1 MGRLWIAA
9 LLLLVGGCSAKG
21 DAANDLDRNVD
32 KEVVGEVILE
42 SYALDLTFGYKLSGM
57 YITSDGKVWSYE
69 RTAVWY
75 PERLKT
81 GQLSRRD
88 MLTKHEGA
96 TQIGTVDP
104 SHLHDVAAMIK
115 PAAHGPVTKAGDVGA
130 GGGGVDLAYL
140 YDPEARVYYEVIL
153 AGRGDRVA
161 SNSAPEAQLLLDY
174 LHEVKG
180 LVRPE

>member
-9 LLLLVGGCSAKG
+9 LLVLAIGCSAKG
-21 DAANDLDRNVD
+21 DAERDLDRNVD
-32 KEVVGEVILE
+32 REVTGDVLLE
-42 SYALDLTFGYKLSGM
+42 SYAIDMTWGYKLNGM
-57 YITSDGKVWSYE
+57 YITADGKVWSYE
-69 RTAVWY
+69 RTKPWY
-75 PERLKT
+75 PERIKT

-104 SHLHDVAAMIK
+104 VHLRDVAMMIK
-115 PAAHGPVTKAGDVGA
+115 PAAQGPVTKAGDVGA
-130 GGGGVDLAYL
+130 GGGAVDVAYL
-140 YDPEARVYYEVIL
+140 YDPDARVYYEVIL
-153 AGRGDRVA
+153 SGEGDRVA

-180 LVRPE
+180 LVQP